1 MRSVRMLVC
10 VVVAALVAAFTGRP
24 ALATF
29 HFMQIEQVIGGVNGD
44 TTAQAI
50 QLRMRAFGQNFVS
63 EARIV
68 SWDANGQNPIV
79 IIDFASNV
87 PNGATGDRVLIVSPN
102 FANYTNPDVVGDF
115 TMTNLIPADRL
126 AAGRLT
132 FEEKVP
138 NRILWS
144 LAWGGDSYTG
154 PNDGT
159 RDNDS
164 DGNFG
169 PPFDGELPSQSLQA
183 LQFQGPAN
191 ARSTSNQADYAVTA
205 GAAVFTN
212 NARNSFTVDDGTGGG
227 ITLTADGTCPGG
239 GPIEVSWSGA
249 TPNGQVA
256 LLFALSQGSFV
267 IPPGNPCAGTQLGL
281 SGNQLQVG
289 FQGSAGA
296 DGSRTVD
303 SNAGAGACGGF
314 LQLLDISTC
323 GLSNVVQIQ

>member
-1 MRSVRMLVC
+1 MRHSIHFRSIGPWFVLAVF
-10 VVVAALVAAFTGRP
+10 VAALAGAAAAHAYP
-24 ALATF
+24 
-29 HFMQIEQVIGGVNGD
+29 
-44 TTAQAI
+44 
-50 QLRMRAFGQNFVS
+50 AFGQN
-63 EARIV
+63 A
-68 SWDANGQNPIV
+68 
-79 IIDFASNV
+79 
-87 PNGATGDRVLIVSPN
+87 
-102 FANYTNPDVVGDF
+102 
-115 TMTNLIPADRL
+115 
-126 AAGRLT
+126 
-132 FEEKVP
+132 
-138 NRILWS
+138 
-144 LAWGGDSYTG
+144 
-154 PNDGT
+154 
-159 RDNDS
+159 
-164 DGNFG
+164 DGNCYFCHSTIVDDRSELFN
-169 PPFDGELPSQSLQA
+169 FDGLIDPVEAPGIPDEGELPYFTVEVGSAVDLYYRA
-183 LQFQGPAN
+183 VNGEE
-191 ARSTSNQADYAVTA
+191 DYAFEIKGFDQPDVTNE
-205 GAAVFTN
+205 GTLVYSRDTRWRRWQSSFSPIYFT
-212 NARNSFTVDDGTGGG
+212 ASDGDYDGFDWGTSDPTEVYYRLTVDAATDPGYYLLTYALVGRDPSRDGWYQEHRFYVEVTGGSGG